1 MCRRSVAYSNKSEL
15 RYDSHGSSEF
25 RILTNVREHYLGD
38 LRPYICLHDGCSSRD
53 TRYSTIDEWTSHIRT
68 SHGQAWQ
75 CLFGC
80 NELFLARTKFEGH
93 MIAEHHAQFTSEELP
108 TLTELCMKHTLAT
121 GTTTCPCCG
130 KSINDSDRLHLHL
143 AKHLEGVAILSLM
156 PDLPCKFSANADPD
170 LQHTETITSHSERE
184 SSVQSAGPIQQ
195 VVRGRTDTCEGP
207 PGRAR
212 SASCWER
219 GLGKRF
225 HEDAPLGGTGNESF
239 SSQGF
244 RRHSWDKIQNTAE
257 TLAVD
262 LDYPGPGRS
271 EDAVDAATTSSS
283 VKGAHESTS
292 VVKPSILESFEVH
305 DDQDYSLKN
314 DPMTFEIDADDIRAI
329 FSLEPG
335 YQDLKVCNDD
345 GGPVCVVKF
354 NSIISAFRAAYRLN
368 HCQLPSS
375 NETSLFINFSGRIL
389 RVRVV
394 SGPPLD
400 APLSEAVEQYPLSDN
415 IIPLSQHGG
424 LEQYQDYEQTDHAS
438 WETTTYA

>member
-1 MCRRSVAYSNKSEL
+1 
-15 RYDSHGSSEF
+15 
-25 RILTNVREHYLGD
+25 
-38 LRPYICLHDGCSSRD
+38 
-53 TRYSTIDEWTSHIRT
+53 
-68 SHGQAWQ
+68 
-75 CLFGC
+75 
-80 NELFLARTKFEGH
+80 

-143 AKHLEGVAILSLM
+143 AKHLEDIAILSLM
-156 PDLPCKFSANADPD
+156 PNLPCKFSANADPD
-170 LQHTETITSHSERE
+170 LQHTETMTSHSEWE
-184 SSVQSAGPIQQ
+184 SSVQSAEPIQQ
-195 VVRGRTDTCEGP
+195 VVRGRTETCEGP

-212 SASCWER
+212 SAPCWER
-219 GLGKRF
+219 ELGKHF
-225 HEDAPLGGTGNESF
+225 HGDVPLGGIGDEPS

-244 RRHSWDKIQNTAE
+244 RRHSWDKLPKTAE
-257 TLAVD
+257 ILAID
-262 LDYPGPGRS
+262 LGYPGSKRS
-271 EDAVDAATTSSS
+271 EDAVDTAATSSS

-292 VVKPSILESFEVH
+292 LVNPSILESSEVH